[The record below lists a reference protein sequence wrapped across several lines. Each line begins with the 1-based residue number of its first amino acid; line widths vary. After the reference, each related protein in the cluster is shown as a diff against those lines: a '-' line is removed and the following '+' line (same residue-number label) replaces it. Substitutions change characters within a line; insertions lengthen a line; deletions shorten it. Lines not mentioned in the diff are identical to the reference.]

1 MIHVVLGMHKSGTTL
16 ISECLHHSGIAMVES
31 SQDKTGYDE
40 GQKWEREASK
50 ALNQRMLGSDGAHS
64 LAIGG
69 AGIPHADAG
78 VETEMRRL
86 VDTLSRTHADWG
98 FKDPR
103 TCLTYEAWARV
114 LSAHRVIGVYRD
126 PSSVL
131 AHYQRQAA
139 ADGRKFEARQVI
151 ARWCEY
157 NLGMLRALRASGSA
171 GLLLCYDDFMHGKA
185 EFQRLQTFLGCS
197 LTDRRQPDM
206 LRSKPAPSNGRW
218 RTRVERLWQG
228 GYRCGRV
235 MRELERLR
243 TA

>member
-1 MIHVVLGMHKSGTTL
+1 
-16 ISECLHHSGIAMVES
+16 
-31 SQDKTGYDE
+31 
-40 GQKWEREASK
+40 
-50 ALNQRMLGSDGAHS
+50 
-64 LAIGG
+64 
-69 AGIPHADAG
+69 
-78 VETEMRRL
+78 MRRL
-86 VDTLSRTHADWG
+86 VDTLSQTHADWG